1 MKELIPYTTKTGNQP
16 VIDWLESL
24 DKVTRSR
31 ITSRFTKIQTGNYG
45 LCESV
50 GTEIRELKYMFG
62 AGYRVYFAEDDGSIV
77 VLLIGGDKST
87 QKRDIKKAHEYW
99 DDYKLR
105 KSGD

>member
-45 LCESV
+45 LCE
-50 GTEIRELKYMFG
+50 
-62 AGYRVYFAEDDGSIV
+62 
-77 VLLIGGDKST
+77 
-87 QKRDIKKAHEYW
+87 
-99 DDYKLR
+99 
-105 KSGD
+105 